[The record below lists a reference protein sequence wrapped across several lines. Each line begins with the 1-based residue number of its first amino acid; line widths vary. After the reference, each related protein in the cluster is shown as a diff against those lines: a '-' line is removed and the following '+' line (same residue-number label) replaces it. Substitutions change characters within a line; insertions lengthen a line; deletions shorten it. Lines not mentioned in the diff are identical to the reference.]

1 MIVRKYKSGSHRTRP
16 KRERKLKMAD
26 TSDLFI
32 FWAVVMARFFIPLAI
47 PRYPLPAIIAS
58 LSLDTIDQTIF
69 QQFTSLPLEGY
80 QGYDKALD
88 IYYLTI
94 TYLSTLRNW
103 SNFFAFEVSRFLF
116 YYRLIGVTLFELTQ
130 LRPLLLIFPNTFEY
144 FFIFYEAVRLKWDP
158 LVLTKKKLIAAAALI
173 WIFIKLPQEYWIHI
187 AKLDTTDWIKANP
200 SNALILIGWALFV
213 LTMAWWLLR
222 DLPPMRPGFSIAADP
237 ASVISKDIS
246 GPGIENSLPELNSSE
261 YSFNNSLIEKIVL
274 VSLLSIIFAQVLPE
288 VRSSN
293 LQLATGIAL
302 LIVINTALSH
312 WLAMRG
318 THLKSIIREFIVM
331 SIVNFGII
339 LVFNFLLPRYNGSI
353 NLFNTLFFVLLLTLN
368 LALYDRYRTLHIRNH
383 NRSSGFSW

>member
-1 MIVRKYKSGSHRTRP
+1 
-16 KRERKLKMAD
+16 MAD

-116 YYRLIGVTLFELTQ
+116 YYRLVGVTLFELTQ

-158 LVLTKKKLIAAAALI
+158 LVLTKKKLIVAAALI

-222 DLPPMRPGFSIAADP
+222 DLPSMRPSFSIAANP
-237 ASVISKDIS
+237 VSIVSKDIS
-246 GPGIENSLPELNSSE
+246 GPGIENSLLELNSSE
-261 YSFNNSLIEKIVL
+261 NFFNNALIEKIVL

-293 LQLATGIAL
+293 LQLAIGIAL

-318 THLKSIIREFIVM
+318 THWKSIIREFIVM
-331 SIVNFGII
+331 SIVNLGII

-368 LALYDRYRTLHIRNH
+368 VALYDRYRTLHIRNH
-383 NRSSGFSW
+383 NRSS